1 MARHPRWV
9 RNFASDRD
17 LEDVAAAVA
26 KAEQRTAAEIRVHL
40 DHRCEGEPMARA
52 VAVFERLAM
61 HRTEHRAGVLVYV
74 AVADHKL
81 AVIGD
86 AGIHERVGQ
95 SYWDALVARVL
106 GHLREGRPRDGLVHA
121 VEEVGGALATHFPR
135 RRDDRNELSDRVSTG
150 DDPV

>member
-9 RNFASDRD
+9 RDFASERD
-17 LEDVAAAVA
+17 LDDVAAAVA
-26 KAEQRTAAEIRVHL
+26 RAEQRTAAEIRVHL
-40 DHRCEGEPMARA
+40 DHRCAGDPLTRA

-74 AVADHKL
+74 AVEDHKL

-95 SYWDALVARVL
+95 PYWDALVARVL
-106 GHLREGRPRDGLVHA
+106 AHLREGRPREGLVLA
-121 VEEVGGALATHFPR
+121 VEEVGAALAAHFPR
-135 RRDDRNELSDRVSTG
+135 RRDDRNELPDRVSLE
-150 DDPV
+150 